1 MKLRME
7 PIFTD
12 TNVIIW
18 LLKGKENVIAFFA
31 NNMGCLVS
39 NIIVYLEVMHVI
51 RRLSQKL
58 HRPLDLTPVHEVFEN
73 LALLPIDGVS
83 MRRVSELVE
92 HYNLMPNDAM
102 IAATCEHYK
111 IKEIATYDEDFSRLN
126 FLKVITP

>member
-1 MKLRME
+1 ME

>member
-111 IKEIATYDEDFSRLN
+111 IKEIATYDEDFTRLN